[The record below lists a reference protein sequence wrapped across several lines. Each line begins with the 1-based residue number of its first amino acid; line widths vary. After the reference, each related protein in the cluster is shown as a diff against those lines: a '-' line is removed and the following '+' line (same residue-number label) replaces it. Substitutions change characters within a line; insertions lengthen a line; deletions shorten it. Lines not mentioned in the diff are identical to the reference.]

1 MNGSIQTRA
10 LVVCLA
16 LVAGFSVLS
25 ARLLDLQWFNRSKWE
40 QTAASSYMRKMPLPA
55 IRGVIVDCN
64 DEIIARDFPITSI
77 VVDMYH
83 LRDAN
88 VAALGVAYTELSQEA
103 GSGWLGKSRE
113 GQRKALMLR
122 RHRLIES
129 CNGGDLVARHMDHL
143 VSVLARPMGMRP
155 EELRGKI
162 EGSSKDEF
170 VLVAGLNE
178 DDADPLEELVRETR
192 IQGLRF
198 RKGLRRWYASSELA
212 AHAIGFTDHESKG
225 RCGVERSMTRYLTGK
240 DGYRILKRDPRGL
253 LLAPNMG
260 KLKPPIAGFHVQLT
274 LDLGLQSIVEEELD
288 AALVEYQAERAAVL
302 LVEPKTGQILAV
314 ASRPTFDLNE
324 KDNVADA
331 SFNYAIQ
338 AIYEPG
344 STLKVV
350 ATSAAL
356 DLGLAN
362 PGTQVFCHHGHLS
375 EGRFSVPDHHPYGWL
390 SFEEVLMKSSNI
402 GTYMLAKQVG
412 RENFVDYLKR
422 FGFTSKS
429 GILLSGEEGG
439 MMADPKNAVNFSRM
453 AYGYGVSVTP
463 LQVAMAYAAIANGGN
478 LMKPQIVQSVTANDG
493 TVVQAYEPEIR
504 QRVMSARTSEWMRK
518 ALTKVVS
525 KKGTASRAAVAGF
538 LGAGKTGTSLKIRPG
553 GRGYYDDRYVV
564 SFAGILPAEDP
575 AFVCVVVI
583 DDPRTTEVKRYGGTI
598 AAPVYANIARRTAA
612 YMGLTPTEPI
622 EGEAALASTGATKP

>member
-1 MNGSIQTRA
+1 
-10 LVVCLA
+10 
-16 LVAGFSVLS
+16 
-25 ARLLDLQWFNRSKWE
+25 
-40 QTAASSYMRKMPLPA
+40 
-55 IRGVIVDCN
+55 
-64 DEIIARDFPITSI
+64 
-77 VVDMYH
+77 
-83 LRDAN
+83 
-88 VAALGVAYTELSQEA
+88 
-103 GSGWLGKSRE
+103 
-113 GQRKALMLR
+113 
-122 RHRLIES
+122 
-129 CNGGDLVARHMDHL
+129 
-143 VSVLARPMGMRP
+143 
-155 EELRGKI
+155 
-162 EGSSKDEF
+162 
-170 VLVAGLNE
+170 
-178 DDADPLEELVRETR
+178 
-192 IQGLRF
+192 
-198 RKGLRRWYASSELA
+198 
-212 AHAIGFTDHESKG
+212 
-225 RCGVERSMTRYLTGK
+225 MTRYLTGK

-362 PGTQVFCHHGHLS
+362 PGTQVFCHHGHLG
-375 EGRFSVPDHHPYGWL
+375 EGRYSVPDHHPYGWL

-402 GTYMLAKQVG
+402 GTYKLAKQVG

-564 SFAGILPAEDP
+564 SFAGMLPAEDP

-622 EGEAALASTGATKP
+622 EGEENVLASTGATKP